1 MAVRWSLAWGFS
13 LTVCGL
19 LGASAYFAGAGV
31 SALAETALLL
41 DSVDPAARQAARARR
56 QATPGDADVILTRNP
71 FDSAT
76 GTLTKKETP
85 AAESEPQAEEPVDP
99 LTVPTCP
106 EIEVYSTMMSE
117 DPLWSTAVVRGPGE
131 ERGRVLRVGARVAG
145 WQLAY
150 IGENPLRG
158 GPAVW
163 FEDQSGLCQSVLFGR
178 ARAAAA
184 PAAAVHASAPASPA
198 RDQAGSRTGTAV
210 LPSELA
216 SRIKRVNPGEFLL
229 DRAAV
234 DSILENHAQ
243 LLRGSRMTPAWKD
256 GELTGFKLDR
266 ITPESLLGRLG
277 FENGDQIEAINGI
290 AMTSPETALQAYTKL
305 RSARELR
312 VRVNRGG
319 RPMQI
324 DYLVR

>member
-1 MAVRWSLAWGFS
+1 
-13 LTVCGL
+13 LTVFGL
-19 LGASAYFAGAGV
+19 LGASAYFAGSGV

-41 DSVDPAARQAARARR
+41 GSVDLEARHSTRARR
-56 QATPGDADVILTRNP
+56 EPAPGDADAILTRNA

-76 GTLTKKETP
+76 GTLPKKEP
-85 AAESEPQAEEPVDP
+85 AEPAPQTQAKEPVDP

-106 EIEVYSTMMSE
+106 EIEVYSTLISE

-131 ERGRVLRVGARVAG
+131 DRGRVLRVGARIGG

-163 FEDQSGLCQSVLFGR
+163 FEDDSGLCQSVLFGR
-178 ARAAAA
+178 ARAALAAAAVQASVAA
-184 PAAAVHASAPASPA
+184 PAARDDAPRVPA
-198 RDQAGSRTGTAV
+198 TV
-210 LPSELA
+210 LPSELS
-216 SRIKRVNPGEFLL
+216 SRIKRVNAGEFLL

-243 LLRGSRMTPAWKD
+243 LLRGSRMTPAWND
-256 GELTGFKLDR
+256 GALTGFKLDR
-266 ITPESLLGRLG
+266 ITAESLLGKLG

-290 AMTSPETALQAYTKL
+290 AITSPETALQAYAKL
-305 RSARELR
+305 RNARELK
-312 VRVNRGG
+312 VRLSRGG
-319 RPMQI
+319 RPTQI

>member
-1 MAVRWSLAWGFS
+1 MAVRWSLAWGF
-13 LTVCGL
+13 TVTVFGL

-41 DSVDPAARQAARARR
+41 DSVDPATRHAERARR
-56 QATPGDADVILTRNP
+56 EPAPGDADVILARNP

-76 GTLTKKETP
+76 GTLPKPAP
-85 AAESEPQAEEPVDP
+85 AAPEQKAQEPVDP
-99 LTVPTCP
+99 LTAPTCP

-117 DPLWSTAVVRGPGE
+117 DPLWSTAIVRGPGE
-131 ERGRVLRVGARVAG
+131 DRGRVLRVGARVAG

-163 FEDQSGLCQSVLFGR
+163 FEDESGLCQAVLFGR
-178 ARAAAA
+178 ARAAAV
-184 PAAAVHASAPASPA
+184 PAAVHASVPAAVAPAQGA
-198 RDQAGSRTGTAV
+198 SRVKAAV
-210 LPSELA
+210 LPSELS
-216 SRIKRVNPGEFLL
+216 SRIKRVNTSEFLL

-234 DSILENHAQ
+234 DSIIENHAQ
-243 LLRGSRMTPAWKD
+243 LLRGSRMTPAWKE

-305 RSARELR
+305 RSARDLR
-312 VRVNRGG
+312 VRVLRGG

>member
-1 MAVRWSLAWGFS
+1 
-13 LTVCGL
+13 LTVFGL

-41 DSVDPAARQAARARR
+41 DSVDPTARHAARARR
-56 QATPGDADVILTRNP
+56 EPAPGDADAILTRNA

-76 GTLTKKETP
+76 GTLPKKEP
-85 AAESEPQAEEPVDP
+85 AEPAPQSQAKQPVDP

-106 EIEVYSTMMSE
+106 EIEVYSTLISE

-131 ERGRVLRVGARVAG
+131 DRGRVLRVGARVGG

-163 FEDQSGLCQSVLFGR
+163 FEDDSGLCQSVLFGR
-178 ARAAAA
+178 ARAAA
-184 PAAAVHASAPASPA
+184 PTAAVHASVAAPPAA
-198 RDQAGSRTGTAV
+198 RDDAPRVQATV
-210 LPSELA
+210 LPSELS
-216 SRIKRVNPGEFLL
+216 SRIKRVNAGEFLL

-243 LLRGSRMTPAWKD
+243 LLRGSRMTPAWND
-256 GELTGFKLDR
+256 GALTGFKLDR
-266 ITPESLLGRLG
+266 ITADSLLGKLG

-290 AMTSPETALQAYTKL
+290 AITSPETALQAYAKL
-305 RSARELR
+305 RNARELR
-312 VRVNRGG
+312 VRLSRGG
-319 RPMQI
+319 RPTQI